1 MSNWPLFAA
10 GTVIDFWSAFRFQT
24 DPHLQLE
31 PRSILDLHFDVELI
45 SSWSSN
51 WDQFGSSFR
60 CRTELSLKLEPRSI
74 WGLHFDVKLTSIW
87 SSYRDPTWIFILP
100 SDWPS
105 LEAPTKVISGSSIRC
120 RTDLHLQLEPRSIV
134 DLHQCRTDL
143 NLMIEVRSMLD
154 LYSDVELTSI

>member
-1 MSNWPLFAA
+1 MCTRPRCAA
-10 GTVIDFWSAFRFQT
+10 GAVIDFWSAFRFQT
-24 DPHLQLE
+24 DPHLKLE

-60 CRTELSLKLEPRSI
+60 CRTELNLKLEPRSI
-74 WGLHFDVKLTSIW
+74 WDLHFDVELTSIW
-87 SSYRDPTWIFILP
+87 SSDRDPTWIFMLL
-100 SDWPS
+100 SDWLP
-105 LEAPTKVISGSSIRC
+105 LEAPTKVNSESSIRC

-143 NLMIEVRSMLD
+143 NLMI
-154 LYSDVELTSI
+154 